1 MMTDMMTAPWWSLV
15 NEDGSSPDLNVMPT
29 IVKDANQ
36 WYRDEIR
43 PVVVRFIYVPLWQA
57 AWSHQ
62 EEKQH
67 LRVAQQILEAARRV
81 AASNSFAVA
90 SVQLTNTSLSLK
102 TQTAYDRLRFV
113 FPGSFFQSYD
123 RFALRAVQAETFRSL
138 TVTAIALK
146 RYELRHGKL
155 APALTD
161 LVPEFLPSVPLDFM
175 NGQPLRYRLNAD
187 GTFRLYSV
195 GEDGRDDEGDPRPAE
210 AGGSFR
216 TIFAGRDW
224 VWPVPAT
231 PEEIEDAEPKPKR
244 K

>member
-1 MMTDMMTAPWWSLV
+1 MASAQLSKTNLSPNSL
-15 NEDGSSPDLNVMPT
+15 
-29 IVKDANQ
+29 
-36 WYRDEIR
+36 
-43 PVVVRFIYVPLWQA
+43 
-57 AWSHQ
+57 
-62 EEKQH
+62 
-67 LRVAQQILEAARRV
+67 
-81 AASNSFAVA
+81 
-90 SVQLTNTSLSLK
+90 
-102 TQTAYDRLRFV
+102 TAYDRLRFAAPE
-113 FPGSFFQSYD
+113 FSQSFSRSIFI
-123 RFALRAVQAETFRSL
+123 AAKAETFRSL
-138 TVTAIALK
+138 TVAAIALK

-210 AGGSFR
+210 AGGSFS
-216 TIFAGRDW
+216 TIFTGRDW

-231 PEEIEDAEPKPKR
+231 SEEIAAAETNTKR